1 MSWGSEQQGQ
11 QGYQG
16 QQGQP
21 GYQGQH
27 GQPGYGYGYG
37 QHPDPYGGGY
47 VQQPQPYGYG
57 QGQGYSG
64 TGQAYVAHG
73 QGYASDTAP
82 LPAVEPEP
90 VTVAAPP
97 SELKPD
103 ASSEPSPKPKP
114 KSNPD
119 SKPGPELEPEPESGS
134 GPESKPKP
142 KPKAGGRDRYFDAL
156 RAVALVRV
164 VTYHTF
170 GWAWAGMVFP
180 SMGVMFALA
189 GTLMAKSLERP
200 AFKVVKSRMRRL
212 LPPFWFWGFFVVVAM
227 LIHDWMPGW
236 QIVFWIVPVGDPPGN
251 QWGVQAW
258 EILWYLRTYLWFVLL
273 SPLLL
278 WVFRKAPI
286 PVLLLSLAPIVVF
299 QYGWQPPY
307 DRFGSGLTDLAT
319 YLFCWLVGFAHR
331 EGVLQRLK
339 PALVVLASLG
349 LLAYGGWY
357 AFAHQAEFGTYDLDE
372 IPLAQT
378 FWSAGFVTLLM
389 YFKAYYNVDFAWLAR
404 FKRLDRIVTIFNGR
418 AVTIYLWH
426 EIALILA
433 VPLIDQFWKV
443 PAFEKWLPLESQWFM
458 FGIGWVLIWIAIPL
472 FGWVED
478 VAAKKKPKLLP

>member
-1 MSWGSEQQGQ
+1 M
-11 QGYQG
+11 
-16 QQGQP
+16 
-21 GYQGQH
+21 
-27 GQPGYGYGYG
+27 
-37 QHPDPYGGGY
+37 
-47 VQQPQPYGYG
+47 
-57 QGQGYSG
+57 
-64 TGQAYVAHG
+64 
-73 QGYASDTAP
+73 
-82 LPAVEPEP
+82 
-90 VTVAAPP
+90 
-97 SELKPD
+97 
-103 ASSEPSPKPKP
+103 
-114 KSNPD
+114 
-119 SKPGPELEPEPESGS
+119 
-134 GPESKPKP
+134 
-142 KPKAGGRDRYFDAL
+142 
-156 RAVALVRV
+156 

-212 LPPFWFWGFFVVVAM
+212 LPPFWFWGAFVVVAM

-278 WVFRKAPI
+278 WIFRKAPI
-286 PVLLLSLAPIVVF
+286 PVLLLSLVPIVVF
-299 QYGWQPPY
+299 QYGWTPPWN
-307 DRFGSGLTDLAT
+307 RFGSALTDLAT

-339 PALVVLASLG
+339 PPLVVVAALAA
-349 LLAYGGWY
+349 LAFGGWY
-357 AFAHQAEFGTYDLDE
+357 AFGHQAEFGTYDLDE
-372 IPLAQT
+372 IPLAQAY
-378 FWSAGFVTLLM
+378 FSAGFVTLLM
-389 YFKAYYNVDFAWLAR
+389 YFKAYYEVDFAWLAR

-426 EIALILA
+426 EIALVLA

-443 PAFEKWLPLESQWFM
+443 PAFERWLPLESQWFM